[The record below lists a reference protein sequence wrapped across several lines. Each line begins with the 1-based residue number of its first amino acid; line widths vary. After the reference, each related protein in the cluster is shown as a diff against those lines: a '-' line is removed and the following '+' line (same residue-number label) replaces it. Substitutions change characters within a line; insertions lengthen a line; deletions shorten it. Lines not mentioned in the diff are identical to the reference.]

1 MREIYGHVLASND
14 GMVRFVESLGFDV
27 RPSEDPEIRRVVLR
41 V

>member
-1 MREIYGHVLASND
+1 VLASND